1 MIEPSKDISFDEKYL
16 AAIDLGT
23 AKIGLCVTLL
33 QGDALHVV
41 YYKEFPSEGIQSSQV
56 LIPMKTAAVIK
67 RAITDAEKELLIRI
81 HRVVVGMPR
90 NDVVQLSASA
100 SLQREDPD
108 EYISQEE
115 VLSIKARA
123 IESFPLP
130 LPDKQAIYGAVA
142 QSFTIEDGLQL
153 SERDVVGT
161 LSPTLEGN
169 FKVFVGRR
177 KANDTVDKIFRE
189 LGIQVARKYFLPEVI
204 DLSVLSKEEM
214 KGGVALVDIGAGV
227 TSVSIYR
234 EKIMRYYAAIPFG
247 GNHVTCDIEE
257 ECTLDSELAERI
269 KKRFGACLPES
280 LGAAKDKILQI
291 RLTDPYK
298 DIPVRYIAEIV
309 GARYRE
315 IMEAVLFHIQE
326 SGLQNSIRGGIVLT
340 GGGAEQGGLEAM
352 VREMSG
358 CSVRKGYP
366 KSRLSFPAGSSAYK
380 ASATSAFGM
389 ILAAMEDNLPDCATV
404 PEPKDEPETIVI
416 DEPTPANPEGILIPP
431 ESFGKEV
438 TPPAK
443 PSPSTRGGRKKP
455 TEKKPDEEPKTGVL
469 DLVWTKIETK
479 LLKWYDDANK

>member
-1 MIEPSKDISFDEKYL
+1 MIVLNNDISFDEKYL
-16 AAIDLGT
+16 AAVDLGT
-23 AKIGLCVTLL
+23 AKIGLCVALL

-41 YYKEFPSEGIQSSQV
+41 YYKEFPSEGVQSSQV

-67 RAITDAEKELLIRI
+67 AAIADAEKELFIRI

-108 EYISQEE
+108 EYIMQEE

-153 SERDVVGT
+153 GERDVVGT

-169 FKVFVGRR
+169 FKVFIGRR

-189 LGIQVARKYFLPEVI
+189 LGVQVVKKYFLPEVI
-204 DLSVLSKEEM
+204 DLSVLTKEEM

-234 EKIMRYYAAIPFG
+234 EGIMRYYAAIPFG
-247 GNHVTCDIEE
+247 GNCVTCDIEE
-257 ECTLDSELAERI
+257 ECTIDQELAERI
-269 KKRFGACLPES
+269 KKRFGSCLPDN
-280 LGAAKDKILQI
+280 LGPAKDKILQI

-298 DIPVRYIAEIV
+298 EIPVRYVAEIV

-315 IMEAVLFHIQE
+315 IIEAVLFHIQE
-326 SGLQNSIRGGIVLT
+326 SGLQNAIRGGIVIT
-340 GGGAEQGGLEAM
+340 GGGAEQNGIETL

-366 KSRLSFPAGSSAYK
+366 KSRLSIPAGSSAYRT
-380 ASATSAFGM
+380 SATSAFGM
-389 ILAAMEDNLPDCATV
+389 ILAAREDKLPDCAAAVETKE
-404 PEPKDEPETIVI
+404 EPATIVLT
-416 DEPTPANPEGILIPP
+416 EPTPANPDGVLIEP
-431 ESFGKEV
+431 EQFGDKA
-438 TPPAK
+438 PKKK
-443 PSPSTRGGRKKP
+443 PQSPRGGRKKSSP
-455 TEKKPDEEPKTGVL
+455 EEDAEPKTGVL
-469 DLVWTKIETK
+469 DLVWTKIEST